1 MLAAGRQLWGRDQSL
16 WRKRWLCAQ
25 NVKAA
30 TMPLARSSSLDLRK
44 RSRKIQV
51 EGGRGRRLHKL
62 YRMLM
67 VNKVIN

>member
-44 RSRKIQV
+44 RSRKNPS
-51 EGGRGRRLHKL
+51 GRRKGKKASQT
-62 YRMLM
+62 
-67 VNKVIN
+67 V